1 MAIFSKSFDDPD
13 ERRTPDKT
21 TVDVVK
27 LPGAS
32 VARITFQPGWR
43 WSECIRPVVGG
54 NSCQVRHVGILL
66 AGELEVVHDDGA
78 KAHVTPGIAYVVE
91 PGHDAWVVGETP
103 VIGLEFEPQAA
114 ETYAKP

>member
-1 MAIFSKSFDDPD
+1 MPIHSKSFEEPD
-13 ERRTPDKT
+13 ERRSPEKT

-54 NSCQVRHVGILL
+54 ESCQVRHVGTLIS
-66 AGELEVVHDDGA
+66 GEMEVVHDDGA
-78 KAHVTPGIAYVVE
+78 KAHVTRGIAYVIE
-91 PGHDAWVVGETP
+91 PGHDAWVVGDEP
-103 VIGLEFEPQAA
+103 VVGLEFESQAA
-114 ETYAKP
+114 ETYAKG